1 MLNITCDL
9 FYSYNALYV
18 CAMHLLLLTISLPPF
33 SGIHLVRE
41 RERDSFI
48 KHKINHGHFFHCPF
62 LSFFL
67 PFFPY
72 ISDAKGF
79 FSLVDWQILKYT
91 MFVGIGIPIPKSKRK
106 K

>member
-1 MLNITCDL
+1 MCHAPPPPYHFASSI
-9 FYSYNALYV
+9 FR
-18 CAMHLLLLTISLPPF
+18 HSL
-33 SGIHLVRE
+33 SERERERE